1 MVAACVR
8 LGVGCHFVTEG
19 PAPGVGGGASGAAA
33 SRCPTARGRGPEPG
47 FPVNSELRSLQD
59 REVHPRPTRASHV
72 IEVFQNVRGCST
84 CRLVSPRALAD
95 PRVCVWSA
103 LARGPRRYRCHHRKH
118 LVTRTFGSEGYS
130 QRSCPHAHSDT
141 VCRRSEQ
148 RTGEEQRCLWMQE
161 TTARTPTLSGEGQG
175 TVGRGQL
182 GGKSGCGGRGGL
194 PSPPL
199 GSAASCTMAL
209 LGRHVVPMGQS
220 HCRHPGCR
228 LRGEPLPRSQQ
239 RIWGLWSLQRVSF
252 VLCALVIGN
261 RAGETRHS
269 WEHL

>member
-1 MVAACVR
+1 M
-8 LGVGCHFVTEG
+8 
-19 PAPGVGGGASGAAA
+19 GGGAPGAAA

-47 FPVNSELRSLQD
+47 FPVDSELRSLQD

-84 CRLVSPRALAD
+84 CRLALPRALTD
-95 PRVCVWSA
+95 PRVCVWFP
-103 LARGPRRYRCHHRKH
+103 LARGPRRCRRRHRGH

-130 QRSCPHAHSDT
+130 QRSCPHAHSDA

-182 GGKSGCGGRGGL
+182 GGKSRMRGARGDAFPPRLDLLPPARWLCLAGMLSPWDSPTADTWGAGCVENPCPGASSVFGDCGPSRGFL
-194 PSPPL
+194 
-199 GSAASCTMAL
+199 SC
-209 LGRHVVPMGQS
+209 
-220 HCRHPGCR
+220 
-228 LRGEPLPRSQQ
+228 
-239 RIWGLWSLQRVSF
+239 
-252 VLCALVIGN
+252 CAP
-261 RAGETRHS
+261 
-269 WEHL
+269 W

>member
-1 MVAACVR
+1 M
-8 LGVGCHFVTEG
+8 
-19 PAPGVGGGASGAAA
+19 GGGASGAAA

-47 FPVNSELRSLQD
+47 FPVDSELRSLQD

-84 CRLVSPRALAD
+84 CRLALPRALAD

-103 LARGPRRYRCHHRKH
+103 LARGPRRYRCHHCKH

-130 QRSCPHAHSDT
+130 QRSCPHAHSDA

-194 PSPPL
+194 PSLSAWICCLLHGGFAWQARCPHGTVPL
-199 GSAASCTMAL
+199 QTPGVPAAWRTPAPEPAVY
-209 LGRHVVPMGQS
+209 LGTVVPPEGFF
-220 HCRHPGCR
+220 RAVRPGDWEQG
-228 LRGEPLPRSQQ
+228 RGNE
-239 RIWGLWSLQRVSF
+239 SLVGTAVR
-252 VLCALVIGN
+252 
-261 RAGETRHS
+261 
-269 WEHL
+269 

>member
-1 MVAACVR
+1 M
-8 LGVGCHFVTEG
+8 
-19 PAPGVGGGASGAAA
+19 PGVGGGASGAAA

-72 IEVFQNVRGCST
+72 IEVFQNIRGCST

-130 QRSCPHAHSDT
+130 QRSCPHAHSDA

-182 GGKSGCGGRGGL
+182 GGKSRMRGARGAAFPLRLDLLPPARWLCLAGTLSPWDSPTADTRGAGCVENPCPGASSVFGDCGSSRGFL
-194 PSPPL
+194 
-199 GSAASCTMAL
+199 SC
-209 LGRHVVPMGQS
+209 
-220 HCRHPGCR
+220 
-228 LRGEPLPRSQQ
+228 
-239 RIWGLWSLQRVSF
+239 
-252 VLCALVIGN
+252 CAP
-261 RAGETRHS
+261 
-269 WEHL
+269 W